1 MASGSIEA
9 DERLA
14 NMIHRQQWQ
23 QKQEMNELVDAQSV
37 STAHAEFRRGLEELV
52 RDHFHT
58 CMTLA
63 SCSSAHES
71 GINGRRDCIDVH
83 HFDEDNDDGEEEE
96 GDQLIRRRRRSDIEE
111 DLAETSAAR
120 RRQSRILTRWAA
132 RQAQEMITT
141 MERQNR
147 ESELL
152 ALAGLHT
159 VSMLDSSFLRESSA
173 NRSEGRVE
181 RPSPRASS
189 LLQMWRE
196 LEEEQ
201 RADRARER
209 RRARMAFS
217 EAPDSTRERVDNRV
231 YHENAG
237 REGREHGPNNN
248 NVNVS
253 SNEIDRSRDVP
264 EDGGDHFEDREWTVN
279 TRNNNENPE
288 AGNRHEQYRDWG
300 DAQLDSENVS
310 REQSPEP
317 GEGDGERVRQIVQGW
332 VTVNGIT
339 DSAPNMTQGSG
350 RRAEWLGENERERVR
365 LVREWVHV
373 TSQQRDARGNGR
385 EQSHRH
391 DVQPGL
397 VRRQARQHEG
407 FRDGLVTELD
417 ENEPEHV
424 NRDALRLRGRQA
436 ILDLLVRIGRERQR
450 ELEGLLEHRAVS
462 DFAHRNRLQSLLRG
476 RFLRTGTAT
485 EEERPPSTAAR
496 ELGQLRQR
504 RTVSGLREGFRF
516 RLENIVRG
524 HAGSHS
530 NGSGSSNS
538 SSSGNSNY
546 SGSRNNQSNVLGET
560 HSNSQEEPQSERQE
574 INQSENIED
583 LERVTRAVVEEET
596 QGDIGETRRDWSQN
610 EIAVESVGVDWQA
623 VTAQAEDGNWQE
635 NVADEG
641 VQEWQEHSEQDLH
654 RGWQDPSENAAAD
667 WQGGSDQDV
676 GSDWQGG
683 ASQDIGRNR
692 HEGASQ
698 VVARDWGEGPS
709 EGGVRVWQGVATAR
723 RVNNF
728 QSSDDTTANNME
740 LRELLGRRSVSTV
753 LASEFRE
760 SLDQLIRSY
769 IQRQDDNPVAWDLE
783 TAVQRPAI
791 MQEQDPQPEEAEA
804 QNEVVTN
811 TPDERPLVPPPP
823 PPPPPPPHPLWQ
835 QELHQATWTRHP
847 LQRSDVEFEVMND
860 LRTEMERLQQGMIN
874 MQRMLEACMDMQL
887 ELQRS
892 VRQEVSAALNRS
904 NQGQGVS
911 EESIDGSKW
920 VTVRK
925 GLCCVCCDSHIDSL
939 LYRCGHMCTCLKCAN
954 ELLQNS
960 GKCPMCRA
968 PIVEVVRAYCVM

>member
-9 DERLA
+9 DEIFA

-83 HFDEDNDDGEEEE
+83 HFDEDHDDGEEEE
-96 GDQLIRRRRRSDIEE
+96 GDQLIRRRRRSNIEE
-111 DLAETSAAR
+111 DLAESSAAR

-173 NRSEGRVE
+173 SRSERRVE
-181 RPSPRASS
+181 RPSTRASS

-209 RRARMAFS
+209 LRASMAYS
-217 EAPDSTRERVDNRV
+217 EAPNSTRERVDNRL

-237 REGREHGPNNN
+237 REGREHGSNNN

-253 SNEIDRSRDVP
+253 SNEVNRSRNVSEND
-264 EDGGDHFEDREWTVN
+264 GDHFEDREWTVN

-288 AGNRHEQYRDWG
+288 VGSRREQYRVWE
-300 DAQLDSENVS
+300 DAQLDSENAS

-317 GEGDGERVRQIVQGW
+317 VEGDRERVRQIVQGW

-339 DSAPNMTQGSG
+339 DNASNMTQGSG
-350 RRAEWLGENERERVR
+350 HRAEWLGENERERVR

-373 TSQQRDARGNGR
+373 TSQQRDARGNR
-385 EQSHRH
+385 LEQSHRH

-407 FRDGLVTELD
+407 LRDGLAAELD

-476 RFLRTGTAT
+476 RFLRTGAAI

-516 RLENIVRG
+516 RLESIVRG
-524 HAGSHS
+524 HAGNHS

-538 SSSGNSNY
+538 SSSGDS
-546 SGSRNNQSNVLGET
+546 SSSRNDQSNVLGET
-560 HSNSQEEPQSERQE
+560 HSSAQEEPQES
-574 INQSENIED
+574 NQSENTED

-596 QGDIGETRRDWSQN
+596 QGDTEETRRDWPQN
-610 EIAVESVGVDWQA
+610 EVAVERGVGWQEA
-623 VTAQAEDGNWQE
+623 TAQAGDGNWQE
-635 NVADEG
+635 NIAEER

-654 RGWQDPSENAAAD
+654 RGWQDPSENAD
-667 WQGGSDQDV
+667 GNWRGVSDQDV
-676 GSDWQGG
+676 GRDWQGG
-683 ASQDIGRNR
+683 ASEDVGRNW

-698 VVARDWGEGPS
+698 GARDWEEGPS
-709 EGGVRVWQGVATAR
+709 EGGVRVWQGVASTR
-723 RVNNF
+723 RVSNF
-728 QSSDDTTANNME
+728 QSSDDATANNME

-760 SLDQLIRSY
+760 NLDQLIRSY
-769 IQRQDDNPVAWDLE
+769 IQRQDGNPVPWELQ
-783 TAVQRPAI
+783 TAVQRPTT
-791 MQEQDPQPEEAEA
+791 MQEQDPQEEEAEA
-804 QNEVVTN
+804 QDEVLTN

-835 QELHQATWTRHP
+835 QELHQPTWTRHP
-847 LQRSDVEFEVMND
+847 LQRSDVEFEVLND

-904 NQGQGVS
+904 SQGQGVS
-911 EESIDGSKW
+911 EDSIDGSNW

-954 ELLQNS
+954 ELLHNS

>member
-1 MASGSIEA
+1 MASGSIET

-83 HFDEDNDDGEEEE
+83 HFDEDHDDGEEEE
-96 GDQLIRRRRRSDIEE
+96 GDQLIRRRRRSNIEE
-111 DLAETSAAR
+111 DLAESSAAR

-173 NRSEGRVE
+173 SRSERRVE
-181 RPSPRASS
+181 RPSTRASS

-209 RRARMAFS
+209 LRASMAYS
-217 EAPDSTRERVDNRV
+217 ETPNSTRERVDNGV

-237 REGREHGPNNN
+237 REGREHGSTNN
-248 NVNVS
+248 NVTVS
-253 SNEIDRSRDVP
+253 SNEVNRSRNVSENNADN
-264 EDGGDHFEDREWTVN
+264 FEDREWTVN

-288 AGNRHEQYRDWG
+288 VGNRHEQYRVWE
-300 DAQLDSENVS
+300 DAQLDSENAS

-317 GEGDGERVRQIVQGW
+317 GEGDRERVRQIVQGW

-339 DSAPNMTQGSG
+339 DNASNMTQSSG
-350 RRAEWLGENERERVR
+350 HRAEWLGENERERVR

-407 FRDGLVTELD
+407 IRDGLAAELD
-417 ENEPEHV
+417 ENELEHV

-450 ELEGLLEHRAVS
+450 ELEGLLEYRAVS

-476 RFLRTGTAT
+476 RFLRTGAAI

-516 RLENIVRG
+516 RLETIVRG
-524 HAGSHS
+524 HAGNHS

-538 SSSGNSNY
+538 SSSGDS
-546 SGSRNNQSNVLGET
+546 SSSRNDQSNVLGET
-560 HSNSQEEPQSERQE
+560 QSNAQEEPQES
-574 INQSENIED
+574 NQSESTED

-596 QGDIGETRRDWSQN
+596 QGDTEETRRDWPQN
-610 EIAVESVGVDWQA
+610 EVAVERVGVDWQEA
-623 VTAQAEDGNWQE
+623 TAQAGDGNWQE
-635 NVADEG
+635 NIAEERA
-641 VQEWQEHSEQDLH
+641 QEWQEHSEQDLH
-654 RGWQDPSENAAAD
+654 RGWQNPSENAD
-667 WQGGSDQDV
+667 GNWQGVSDQDV
-676 GSDWQGG
+676 GRDWQGG
-683 ASQDIGRNR
+683 ASEDVGRNW

-698 VVARDWGEGPS
+698 GVARDWEEGTS
-709 EGGVRVWQGVATAR
+709 EGGVRVWQGVATTR
-723 RVNNF
+723 RVSNF
-728 QSSDDTTANNME
+728 QSSDDATANNME

-760 SLDQLIRSY
+760 NLDQLIRSY
-769 IQRQDDNPVAWDLE
+769 IRRQDGNPVPWDLQ
-783 TAVQRPAI
+783 TAVAAVQRPAT
-791 MQEQDPQPEEAEA
+791 MQEQDPQQEEAEA
-804 QNEVVTN
+804 QNEVLTN

-835 QELHQATWTRHP
+835 QELHQPTWTRHP
-847 LQRSDVEFEVMND
+847 LQRSDVEFEVLND

-904 NQGQGVS
+904 SQGQGVS
-911 EESIDGSKW
+911 EDSIDGSNW

-954 ELLQNS
+954 ELLHNS

>member
-9 DERLA
+9 DERFA

-23 QKQEMNELVDAQSV
+23 QKQEMNELVEAQSV

-83 HFDEDNDDGEEEE
+83 HFDEDHDDGEEEE
-96 GDQLIRRRRRSDIEE
+96 GDQLIRRRRRSNIEE
-111 DLAETSAAR
+111 DLAESSAAR

-173 NRSEGRVE
+173 SRSERRVE
-181 RPSPRASS
+181 RPSTRASS

-209 RRARMAFS
+209 LRASMAYS
-217 EAPDSTRERVDNRV
+217 EAPNSTRERVDNGL

-237 REGREHGPNNN
+237 REGREHGSNNN

-253 SNEIDRSRDVP
+253 SNEVNRSRNVSENDS
-264 EDGGDHFEDREWTVN
+264 DHFEDREWTVN

-288 AGNRHEQYRDWG
+288 VGNRHEQYRVWE
-300 DAQLDSENVS
+300 DAQLDSENAS

-317 GEGDGERVRQIVQGW
+317 VEGDRERVRQIVQGW

-339 DSAPNMTQGSG
+339 DNASNMTQGSG
-350 RRAEWLGENERERVR
+350 HRAEWLGENERERVR

-373 TSQQRDARGNGR
+373 TSQQRDARGNR
-385 EQSHRH
+385 LEQSHRH

-407 FRDGLVTELD
+407 LRDGLAAELD

-476 RFLRTGTAT
+476 RFLRTGAAI

-504 RTVSGLREGFRF
+504 RTVSGLR
-516 RLENIVRG
+516 LESIVRG
-524 HAGSHS
+524 HAGNHS

-538 SSSGNSNY
+538 SSSGDS
-546 SGSRNNQSNVLGET
+546 SSSRNDQSNVLGET
-560 HSNSQEEPQSERQE
+560 QSNAQEEPQES
-574 INQSENIED
+574 NQSENTED

-596 QGDIGETRRDWSQN
+596 QGDTEETRRDWPQN
-610 EIAVESVGVDWQA
+610 EVAVERGGVGWQEA
-623 VTAQAEDGNWQE
+623 TAQAGDGNWQE
-635 NVADEG
+635 NIAEER

-654 RGWQDPSENAAAD
+654 RGWQDPSENAD
-667 WQGGSDQDV
+667 GNWRGVSDQDV
-676 GSDWQGG
+676 DRDWQGG
-683 ASQDIGRNR
+683 ASEDVGRNW

-698 VVARDWGEGPS
+698 GARDWEEGPS
-709 EGGVRVWQGVATAR
+709 EGGVRVWQGVASTR
-723 RVNNF
+723 RVSNF
-728 QSSDDTTANNME
+728 QSSDDATANNME

-760 SLDQLIRSY
+760 NLDQLIRSY
-769 IQRQDDNPVAWDLE
+769 IQRQDGNPVPWDLQ
-783 TAVQRPAI
+783 TAVQRPTT
-791 MQEQDPQPEEAEA
+791 MQEQDPQEEEAEV
-804 QNEVVTN
+804 QDEVLTN

-835 QELHQATWTRHP
+835 QELHQPTWTRHP
-847 LQRSDVEFEVMND
+847 LQRSDVEFEVLND

-892 VRQEVSAALNRS
+892 VRQEVSAALNRTS
-904 NQGQGVS
+904 QGQGVS
-911 EESIDGSKW
+911 EDSIDGSNW

-954 ELLQNS
+954 ELLHNS

>member
-1 MASGSIEA
+1 MASGSIET

-83 HFDEDNDDGEEEE
+83 HFDEDHDDGEEEE
-96 GDQLIRRRRRSDIEE
+96 GDQLIRRRRRSNIEE
-111 DLAETSAAR
+111 DLAESSAAR

-173 NRSEGRVE
+173 SRSERRVE
-181 RPSPRASS
+181 RPSTRASS

-209 RRARMAFS
+209 LRASMAYS
-217 EAPDSTRERVDNRV
+217 ETPNSTRERVDNGV

-237 REGREHGPNNN
+237 REGREHGSTNN
-248 NVNVS
+248 NVTVS
-253 SNEIDRSRDVP
+253 SNEVNRSRNVSENNADN
-264 EDGGDHFEDREWTVN
+264 FEDREWTVN

-288 AGNRHEQYRDWG
+288 VGNRHEQYRVWE
-300 DAQLDSENVS
+300 DAQLDSENAS

-317 GEGDGERVRQIVQGW
+317 GEGDRERVRQIVQGW

-339 DSAPNMTQGSG
+339 DNASNMTQSSG
-350 RRAEWLGENERERVR
+350 HRAEWLGENERERVR

-407 FRDGLVTELD
+407 IRDGLAAELD

-450 ELEGLLEHRAVS
+450 ELEGLLEYRAVS

-476 RFLRTGTAT
+476 RFLRTGAAI

-516 RLENIVRG
+516 RLETIVRG
-524 HAGSHS
+524 HAGNHS

-538 SSSGNSNY
+538 SSSGDS
-546 SGSRNNQSNVLGET
+546 SSSRNDQSNVLGET
-560 HSNSQEEPQSERQE
+560 QSNAQEEPQES
-574 INQSENIED
+574 NQSESTED

-596 QGDIGETRRDWSQN
+596 QGDTEETRRDWPQN
-610 EIAVESVGVDWQA
+610 EVAVERVGVDWQEA
-623 VTAQAEDGNWQE
+623 TAQAGDGNWQE
-635 NVADEG
+635 NIAEERA
-641 VQEWQEHSEQDLH
+641 QEWQEHSEQDLH
-654 RGWQDPSENAAAD
+654 RGWQNPSENAD
-667 WQGGSDQDV
+667 GNWQGVSDQDV
-676 GSDWQGG
+676 GRDWQGG
-683 ASQDIGRNR
+683 ASEDVGRNW

-698 VVARDWGEGPS
+698 GVARDWEEGTS
-709 EGGVRVWQGVATAR
+709 EGGVRVWQGVATTR
-723 RVNNF
+723 RVSNF
-728 QSSDDTTANNME
+728 QSSDDATANNME

-760 SLDQLIRSY
+760 NLDQLIRSY
-769 IQRQDDNPVAWDLE
+769 IRRQDGNPVPWDLQ
-783 TAVQRPAI
+783 TAVAAVQRPAT
-791 MQEQDPQPEEAEA
+791 MQEQDPQQEEAEA
-804 QNEVVTN
+804 QNEVLTN

-835 QELHQATWTRHP
+835 QELHQPTWTRHP
-847 LQRSDVEFEVMND
+847 LQRSDVEFEVLND
-860 LRTEMERLQQGMIN
+860 MRTEMERLQQGMIN

-904 NQGQGVS
+904 SQGQGVS
-911 EESIDGSKW
+911 EDSIDGSNW

-954 ELLQNS
+954 ELLHNS

>member
-9 DERLA
+9 DERFA

-23 QKQEMNELVDAQSV
+23 QKQEMNELVEAQSV

-83 HFDEDNDDGEEEE
+83 HFDEDHDDGEEEE
-96 GDQLIRRRRRSDIEE
+96 GDQLIRRRRRSNIEE
-111 DLAETSAAR
+111 DLAESSAAR

-173 NRSEGRVE
+173 SRSERRVE
-181 RPSPRASS
+181 RPSTRASS

-209 RRARMAFS
+209 LRASMAYS
-217 EAPDSTRERVDNRV
+217 EAPNSTRERVDNGL

-237 REGREHGPNNN
+237 REGREHGSNNN

-253 SNEIDRSRDVP
+253 SNEVNRSRNVSENDS
-264 EDGGDHFEDREWTVN
+264 DHFEDREWTVN

-288 AGNRHEQYRDWG
+288 VGNRHEQYRVWE
-300 DAQLDSENVS
+300 DAQLDSENAS

-317 GEGDGERVRQIVQGW
+317 VEGDRERVRQIVQGW

-339 DSAPNMTQGSG
+339 DNASNMTQGSG
-350 RRAEWLGENERERVR
+350 HRAEWLGENERERVR

-373 TSQQRDARGNGR
+373 TSQQRDARGNR
-385 EQSHRH
+385 LEQSHRH

-407 FRDGLVTELD
+407 LRDGLAAELD

-476 RFLRTGTAT
+476 RFLRTGAAI

-516 RLENIVRG
+516 RLESIVRG
-524 HAGSHS
+524 HAGNHS

-538 SSSGNSNY
+538 SSSGDS
-546 SGSRNNQSNVLGET
+546 SSSRNDQSNVLGET
-560 HSNSQEEPQSERQE
+560 QSNAQEEPQES
-574 INQSENIED
+574 NQSENTED

-596 QGDIGETRRDWSQN
+596 QGDTEETRRDWPQN
-610 EIAVESVGVDWQA
+610 VVAVERGGVGWQEA
-623 VTAQAEDGNWQE
+623 TAQAGDGNWQE
-635 NVADEG
+635 NIAEER

-654 RGWQDPSENAAAD
+654 RGWQDPSENAD
-667 WQGGSDQDV
+667 GNWRGVSDQDV
-676 GSDWQGG
+676 DRDWQGG
-683 ASQDIGRNR
+683 ASEDVGRNW

-698 VVARDWGEGPS
+698 GARDWEEGPS
-709 EGGVRVWQGVATAR
+709 EGGVRVWQGVASTR
-723 RVNNF
+723 RVSNF
-728 QSSDDTTANNME
+728 QSSDDATANNME

-760 SLDQLIRSY
+760 NLDQLIRSY
-769 IQRQDDNPVAWDLE
+769 IQRQDGNPVPWDLQ
-783 TAVQRPAI
+783 TAVQRPTT
-791 MQEQDPQPEEAEA
+791 MQEQDPQEEEAEV
-804 QNEVVTN
+804 QDEVLTN

-835 QELHQATWTRHP
+835 QELHQPTWTRHP
-847 LQRSDVEFEVMND
+847 LQRSDVEFEVLND

-892 VRQEVSAALNRS
+892 VRQEVSAALNRTS
-904 NQGQGVS
+904 QGQGVS
-911 EESIDGSKW
+911 EDSIDGSNW

-954 ELLQNS
+954 ELLHNS

>member
-1 MASGSIEA
+1 MASGSIET

-83 HFDEDNDDGEEEE
+83 HFDEDHDDGEEEE
-96 GDQLIRRRRRSDIEE
+96 GDQLIRRRRRSNIEE
-111 DLAETSAAR
+111 DLAESSAAR

-173 NRSEGRVE
+173 SRSERRVE
-181 RPSPRASS
+181 RPSTRASS

-209 RRARMAFS
+209 LRASMAYS
-217 EAPDSTRERVDNRV
+217 ETPNSTRERVDNGV

-237 REGREHGPNNN
+237 REGREHGSTNN
-248 NVNVS
+248 NVTVS
-253 SNEIDRSRDVP
+253 SNEVNRSRNVSENNADN
-264 EDGGDHFEDREWTVN
+264 FEDREWTVN

-288 AGNRHEQYRDWG
+288 VGNRHEQYRVWE
-300 DAQLDSENVS
+300 DAQLDSENAS

-317 GEGDGERVRQIVQGW
+317 GEGDRERVRQIVQGW

-339 DSAPNMTQGSG
+339 DNASNMTQGSG

-407 FRDGLVTELD
+407 IRDGLAAELD

-450 ELEGLLEHRAVS
+450 ELEGLLEYRAVS

-476 RFLRTGTAT
+476 RFLRTGAAI

-516 RLENIVRG
+516 RLETIVRG
-524 HAGSHS
+524 HAGNHS

-538 SSSGNSNY
+538 SSSGDS
-546 SGSRNNQSNVLGET
+546 SSSRNDQSNVLGET
-560 HSNSQEEPQSERQE
+560 QSNAQEEPQES
-574 INQSENIED
+574 NQSESTED

-596 QGDIGETRRDWSQN
+596 QGDTEETRRDWPQN
-610 EIAVESVGVDWQA
+610 EVAVERVGVDWQEA
-623 VTAQAEDGNWQE
+623 TAQAGDGNWQE
-635 NVADEG
+635 NIAEERA
-641 VQEWQEHSEQDLH
+641 QEWQEHSEQDLH
-654 RGWQDPSENAAAD
+654 RGWQNPSENAD
-667 WQGGSDQDV
+667 GNWQGVSDQDV
-676 GSDWQGG
+676 GRDWQGG
-683 ASQDIGRNR
+683 ASEDVGRNW

-698 VVARDWGEGPS
+698 GVARDWEGGPS
-709 EGGVRVWQGVATAR
+709 EGGVRVWQGVATTR
-723 RVNNF
+723 RVSNF
-728 QSSDDTTANNME
+728 QSSDDATANNME

-760 SLDQLIRSY
+760 NLDQLIRSY
-769 IQRQDDNPVAWDLE
+769 IQRQDGNPVPWDLQ
-783 TAVQRPAI
+783 TAVAAVQRPAT
-791 MQEQDPQPEEAEA
+791 MQEQDPQQEEAEA
-804 QNEVVTN
+804 QNEVLTN

-835 QELHQATWTRHP
+835 QELHQPTWTRHP
-847 LQRSDVEFEVMND
+847 LQRSDVEFEVLND

-904 NQGQGVS
+904 SQGQGVS
-911 EESIDGSKW
+911 EDSIDGSNW

-954 ELLQNS
+954 ELLHNS

>member
-9 DERLA
+9 DERFA

-23 QKQEMNELVDAQSV
+23 QKQEMNELVEAQSV

-83 HFDEDNDDGEEEE
+83 HFDEDHDDGEEEE
-96 GDQLIRRRRRSDIEE
+96 GDQLIRRRRRSNIEE
-111 DLAETSAAR
+111 DLAESSAAR

-173 NRSEGRVE
+173 SRSERRVE
-181 RPSPRASS
+181 RPSTRASS

-209 RRARMAFS
+209 LRASMAYS
-217 EAPDSTRERVDNRV
+217 EAPNSTRERVDNGL

-237 REGREHGPNNN
+237 REGREHGSNNN

-253 SNEIDRSRDVP
+253 SNEVNRSRNVSENDS
-264 EDGGDHFEDREWTVN
+264 DHFEDREWTVN

-288 AGNRHEQYRDWG
+288 VGNRHEQYRVWE
-300 DAQLDSENVS
+300 DAQLDSENAS

-317 GEGDGERVRQIVQGW
+317 VEGDRERVRQIVQGW

-339 DSAPNMTQGSG
+339 DNASNMTQGSG
-350 RRAEWLGENERERVR
+350 HRAEWLGENERERVR

-373 TSQQRDARGNGR
+373 TSQQRDARGNR
-385 EQSHRH
+385 LEQSHRH

-407 FRDGLVTELD
+407 LRDGLAAELD

-476 RFLRTGTAT
+476 RFLRTGAAI

-504 RTVSGLREGFRF
+504 RTVSGLR
-516 RLENIVRG
+516 LESIVRG
-524 HAGSHS
+524 HAGNHS

-538 SSSGNSNY
+538 SSSGDS
-546 SGSRNNQSNVLGET
+546 SSSRNDQSNVLGET
-560 HSNSQEEPQSERQE
+560 QSNAQEEPQES
-574 INQSENIED
+574 NQSENTED

-596 QGDIGETRRDWSQN
+596 QGDTEETRRDWPQN
-610 EIAVESVGVDWQA
+610 EVAVERGGVGWQEA
-623 VTAQAEDGNWQE
+623 TAQAGDGNWQE
-635 NVADEG
+635 NIAEER

-654 RGWQDPSENAAAD
+654 RGWQDPSENAD
-667 WQGGSDQDV
+667 GNWRGVSDQDV
-676 GSDWQGG
+676 DRDWQGG
-683 ASQDIGRNR
+683 ASEDVGRNW

-698 VVARDWGEGPS
+698 GARDWEEGPS
-709 EGGVRVWQGVATAR
+709 EGGVRVWQGVASTR
-723 RVNNF
+723 RVSNF
-728 QSSDDTTANNME
+728 QSSDDATANNME

-760 SLDQLIRSY
+760 NLDQLIRSY
-769 IQRQDDNPVAWDLE
+769 IQRQDGNPVPWDLQ
-783 TAVQRPAI
+783 TAVQRPTT
-791 MQEQDPQPEEAEA
+791 MQEQDPQEEEAEV
-804 QNEVVTN
+804 QDEVLTN

-835 QELHQATWTRHP
+835 QELHQPTWTRHP
-847 LQRSDVEFEVMND
+847 LQRSDVEFEVLND

-892 VRQEVSAALNRS
+892 VRQEVSAALNRTS
-904 NQGQGVS
+904 QGQGVS
-911 EESIDGSKW
+911 EDSVDGSNW

-954 ELLQNS
+954 ELLHNS

>member
-83 HFDEDNDDGEEEE
+83 HFDEDHDDGEEEE
-96 GDQLIRRRRRSDIEE
+96 GDQLIRRRRRSNIEE
-111 DLAETSAAR
+111 DLAESSAAR

-173 NRSEGRVE
+173 SRSERRVE
-181 RPSPRASS
+181 RPSTRASS

-209 RRARMAFS
+209 LRASMAYS
-217 EAPDSTRERVDNRV
+217 ETPNSTRERVDNGV

-237 REGREHGPNNN
+237 REGREHGSTNN
-248 NVNVS
+248 NVTVS
-253 SNEIDRSRDVP
+253 SNEVNRSRNVSENDS
-264 EDGGDHFEDREWTVN
+264 DNFEDREWTVN

-288 AGNRHEQYRDWG
+288 VGNRHEQYRVWE
-300 DAQLDSENVS
+300 DAQLDSENAS

-317 GEGDGERVRQIVQGW
+317 GEGDRERVRQIVQGW

-339 DSAPNMTQGSG
+339 DNASNMTQGSG

-407 FRDGLVTELD
+407 IRDGLAAELD

-450 ELEGLLEHRAVS
+450 ELEGLLEYRAVS

-476 RFLRTGTAT
+476 RFLRTGAAI

-516 RLENIVRG
+516 RLESIVRG

-538 SSSGNSNY
+538 SSSGDS
-546 SGSRNNQSNVLGET
+546 SSSRNDQSNVLGET
-560 HSNSQEEPQSERQE
+560 QSNAQEEPQES
-574 INQSENIED
+574 NQSESTED

-596 QGDIGETRRDWSQN
+596 QGDTEETRRDWPQN
-610 EIAVESVGVDWQA
+610 EVAVERVGVDWQEA
-623 VTAQAEDGNWQE
+623 TAQAGDGNWQE
-635 NVADEG
+635 NIAEER

-654 RGWQDPSENAAAD
+654 RGWQNPSENAD
-667 WQGGSDQDV
+667 GNWRGVSDQDV
-676 GSDWQGG
+676 GRDWQGG
-683 ASQDIGRNR
+683 ASEDVGRNW

-698 VVARDWGEGPS
+698 GVARDWEGGPS
-709 EGGVRVWQGVATAR
+709 EGGVRVWQGVATTR
-723 RVNNF
+723 RVSNF
-728 QSSDDTTANNME
+728 QSSDDATANNME

-760 SLDQLIRSY
+760 NLDQLIRSY
-769 IQRQDDNPVAWDLE
+769 IQRQDGNPVPWDLQ
-783 TAVQRPAI
+783 TAVAAVQRPAT
-791 MQEQDPQPEEAEA
+791 MQEQDPQQEEAEA
-804 QNEVVTN
+804 QNEVLTN

-835 QELHQATWTRHP
+835 QELHQPTWTRHP
-847 LQRSDVEFEVMND
+847 LQRSDVEFEVLND
-860 LRTEMERLQQGMIN
+860 MRTEMERLQQGMSN

-904 NQGQGVS
+904 SQGQGVS
-911 EESIDGSKW
+911 EDSIDGSNW

-954 ELLQNS
+954 ELLHNS

>member
-9 DERLA
+9 DEIFA

-83 HFDEDNDDGEEEE
+83 HFDEDHDDGEEEE
-96 GDQLIRRRRRSDIEE
+96 GDQLIRRRRRSNIEE
-111 DLAETSAAR
+111 DLAESSAAR

-173 NRSEGRVE
+173 SRSERRVE
-181 RPSPRASS
+181 RPSTRASS

-209 RRARMAFS
+209 LRASMAYS
-217 EAPDSTRERVDNRV
+217 EAPNSTRERVDNGL

-237 REGREHGPNNN
+237 REGREHGSNNN

-253 SNEIDRSRDVP
+253 SNEVNRSRNVSEND
-264 EDGGDHFEDREWTVN
+264 GDHFEDREWTVN

-288 AGNRHEQYRDWG
+288 VGSRREQYRVWE
-300 DAQLDSENVS
+300 DAQLDSENAS

-317 GEGDGERVRQIVQGW
+317 VEGDRERVRQIVQGW

-339 DSAPNMTQGSG
+339 DNASNMTQGSG
-350 RRAEWLGENERERVR
+350 HRAEWLGENERERVR

-373 TSQQRDARGNGR
+373 TSQQRDARGNR
-385 EQSHRH
+385 LEQSHRH

-407 FRDGLVTELD
+407 LRDGLAAELD

-476 RFLRTGTAT
+476 RFLRTGAAI

-516 RLENIVRG
+516 RLESIVRG
-524 HAGSHS
+524 HAGNHS

-538 SSSGNSNY
+538 SSSGDS
-546 SGSRNNQSNVLGET
+546 SSSRNDQSNVLGET
-560 HSNSQEEPQSERQE
+560 QSSAQEEPQES
-574 INQSENIED
+574 NQSENTED

-596 QGDIGETRRDWSQN
+596 QGDTEETRRDWPQN
-610 EIAVESVGVDWQA
+610 EVAVERGGVGWQEA
-623 VTAQAEDGNWQE
+623 TAQAGDGNWQE
-635 NVADEG
+635 NIAEER

-654 RGWQDPSENAAAD
+654 RGWQDPSENAD
-667 WQGGSDQDV
+667 GNWRGVSDQDV
-676 GSDWQGG
+676 GRDWQGG
-683 ASQDIGRNR
+683 ASEDVGRNW

-698 VVARDWGEGPS
+698 GARDWEEGPS
-709 EGGVRVWQGVATAR
+709 EGGVRVWQGVASTR
-723 RVNNF
+723 RVSNF
-728 QSSDDTTANNME
+728 QSSDDATANNME

-760 SLDQLIRSY
+760 NLDQLIRSY
-769 IQRQDDNPVAWDLE
+769 IQRQDGNPVPWELQ
-783 TAVQRPAI
+783 TAVQRPTT
-791 MQEQDPQPEEAEA
+791 MQEQDPQEEEAEA
-804 QNEVVTN
+804 QDEVLTN

-835 QELHQATWTRHP
+835 QELHQPTWTRHP
-847 LQRSDVEFEVMND
+847 LQRSDVEFEVLND

-904 NQGQGVS
+904 SQGQG
-911 EESIDGSKW
+911 E
-920 VTVRK
+920 
-925 GLCCVCCDSHIDSL
+925 LCSMEIR
-939 LYRCGHMCTCLKCAN
+939 YEN
-954 ELLQNS
+954 
-960 GKCPMCRA
+960 
-968 PIVEVVRAYCVM
+968 

>member
-83 HFDEDNDDGEEEE
+83 HFDEDHDDGEEEE
-96 GDQLIRRRRRSDIEE
+96 GDQLIRRRRRSNIEE
-111 DLAETSAAR
+111 DLAESSAAR

-173 NRSEGRVE
+173 SRSERRVE
-181 RPSPRASS
+181 RPSTRASS

-209 RRARMAFS
+209 LRASMAYS
-217 EAPDSTRERVDNRV
+217 ETPNSTREQLDNGV

-237 REGREHGPNNN
+237 REGREHGSTNN
-248 NVNVS
+248 NVTVS
-253 SNEIDRSRDVP
+253 SNEVNRSRNENP
-264 EDGGDHFEDREWTVN
+264 RT
-279 TRNNNENPE
+279 NNENPE
-288 AGNRHEQYRDWG
+288 VGNRHEQYRVWE
-300 DAQLDSENVS
+300 DAQLDSENAS

-317 GEGDGERVRQIVQGW
+317 GEGDRERVRQIVQGW

-339 DSAPNMTQGSG
+339 DNESNMTQGGG

-407 FRDGLVTELD
+407 IRDGLAAELD

-436 ILDLLVRIGRERQR
+436 ILDLLVRIGRERQI
-450 ELEGLLEHRAVS
+450 ELEGLLEYRAVS

-476 RFLRTGTAT
+476 RFLRTGAAI

-516 RLENIVRG
+516 RLESIVRG
-524 HAGSHS
+524 HAGNHS

-538 SSSGNSNY
+538 SSSGDS
-546 SGSRNNQSNVLGET
+546 SSSRNDQSNVLGET
-560 HSNSQEEPQSERQE
+560 QSNAQEEPQES
-574 INQSENIED
+574 NQSESTED

-596 QGDIGETRRDWSQN
+596 QGDTEETRRDWPQN
-610 EIAVESVGVDWQA
+610 EVAVERVGVDWQEA
-623 VTAQAEDGNWQE
+623 TAQAGDGNWQE
-635 NVADEG
+635 NIAEER

-654 RGWQDPSENAAAD
+654 RGWQNPSENAD
-667 WQGGSDQDV
+667 GNWRGVSDQDV
-676 GSDWQGG
+676 GRDWQDG
-683 ASQDIGRNR
+683 ASEDVGRNW

-698 VVARDWGEGPS
+698 GVARDWEGGPS
-709 EGGVRVWQGVATAR
+709 EGGVRVWQGVATTR
-723 RVNNF
+723 RVSNF
-728 QSSDDTTANNME
+728 QSSDDATANNME

-760 SLDQLIRSY
+760 NLDQLIRSY
-769 IQRQDDNPVAWDLE
+769 IQRQDGNPVPWDLQ
-783 TAVQRPAI
+783 TAVAAVQRPAT
-791 MQEQDPQPEEAEA
+791 MQEQDPQQEEAEA
-804 QNEVVTN
+804 QNEVLTN

-835 QELHQATWTRHP
+835 QELHQPTWTRHP
-847 LQRSDVEFEVMND
+847 LQRSDVEFEVLND

-904 NQGQGVS
+904 SQGQGVS
-911 EESIDGSKW
+911 EDSIDGSNW

-954 ELLQNS
+954 ELLHNS